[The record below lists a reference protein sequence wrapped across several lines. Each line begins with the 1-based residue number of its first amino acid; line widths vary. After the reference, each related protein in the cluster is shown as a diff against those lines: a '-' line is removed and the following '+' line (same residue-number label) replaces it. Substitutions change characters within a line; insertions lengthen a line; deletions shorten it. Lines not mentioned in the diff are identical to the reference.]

1 MCMVGEGG
9 RGRARNLFPRQN
21 TVKKQKSQLG
31 APFLIE
37 TNNSKLIQV
46 CFVVVSSDVDE
57 CSSSTPVCD
66 ATAACENTFGS
77 YRCSCPKAG
86 FTADGKGCIG
96 K

>member
-1 MCMVGEGG
+1 MYGG
-9 RGRARNLFPRQN
+9 REGKGRARNLFPRQN
-21 TVKKQKSQLG
+21 TVNQQKSQLG
-31 APFLIE
+31 VPFLIV

-46 CFVVVSSDVDE
+46 CFAVVSSDVDE

-66 ATAACENTFGS
+66 VTATCENTIGS
-77 YRCSCPKAG
+77 YRCSCTKAG